1 MSSTNTKIN
10 ILLEHIILAINEM
23 KGKEIITL
31 DLQKIDTSV
40 CKYFIICTGN
50 SNTHVN
56 AIESNIK
63 KIISREIGDK
73 PYGVEGTNKGEWILM
88 DYDYKTN
95 LLKYE
100 IDNEKIVKGEQN
112 LKIVVMDK
120 LNNKTVLNKKFI
132 Y

>member
-1 MSSTNTKIN
+1 
-10 ILLEHIILAINEM
+10 M

-31 DLQKIDTSV
+31 DLQKIDVSV

-63 KIISREIGDK
+63 KIISKEIGYK

-88 DYDYKTN
+88 DYVDIVIHIFQKIS
-95 LLKYE
+95 E
-100 IDNEKIVKGEQN
+100 ISTILRVYGEMLN
-112 LKIVVMDK
+112 K
-120 LNNKTVLNKKFI
+120 LVLNKKT
-132 Y
+132 

>member
-1 MSSTNTKIN
+1 MHHKSNKDMSSANTKIN

-63 KIISREIGDK
+63 KITIKLTR
-73 PYGVEGTNKGEWILM
+73 
-88 DYDYKTN
+88 
-95 LLKYE
+95 
-100 IDNEKIVKGEQN
+100 KI
-112 LKIVVMDK
+112 
-120 LNNKTVLNKKFI
+120 T
-132 Y
+132 

>member
-1 MSSTNTKIN
+1 MSSIDTKTN

-31 DLQKIDTSV
+31 DLQKIDVSV

-63 KIISREIGDK
+63 KIISKEVGDK

-88 DYDYKTN
+88 DYVD
-95 LLKYE
+95 
-100 IDNEKIVKGEQN
+100 IVIHIFQKNIRDFYNIEGLWGDAQQISF
-112 LKIVVMDK
+112 K
-120 LNNKTVLNKKFI
+120 
-132 Y
+132 

>member
-10 ILLEHIILAINEM
+10 ILLECYLAINEM

-63 KIISREIGDK
+63 K
-73 PYGVEGTNKGEWILM
+73 
-88 DYDYKTN
+88 
-95 LLKYE
+95 LLAKKSVINHME
-100 IDNEKIVKGEQN
+100 LKEQIKVN
-112 LKIVVMDK
+112 G
-120 LNNKTVLNKKFI
+120 